1 VRIGIAYQFMPTS
14 DKWRWLDGFSAIF
27 GFRDV
32 TAIGMRFQTL
42 GALEAAPERRS
53 NHGGKGQTRRRHRA
67 CTCSAARASLVVVL
81 IAGVEAET
89 LAG

>member
-14 DKWRWLDGFSAIF
+14 DKWRWLDGFSAIV

-42 GALEAAPERRS
+42 GALEAALP
-53 NHGGKGQTRRRHRA
+53 
-67 CTCSAARASLVVVL
+67 SADRITAAKVRPVAA
-81 IAGVEAET
+81 IA
-89 LAG
+89 LAHAVPPALALLSF